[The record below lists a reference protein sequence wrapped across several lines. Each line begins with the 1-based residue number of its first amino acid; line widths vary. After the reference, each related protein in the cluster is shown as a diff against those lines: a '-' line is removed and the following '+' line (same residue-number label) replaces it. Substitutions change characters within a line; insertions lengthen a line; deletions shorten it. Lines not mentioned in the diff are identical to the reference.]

1 MNESIGITDELLA
14 VKTGLT
20 RNQFLIW
27 LGQETVPDRP
37 IFNEQSVFIIHGELD
52 VARFDEALQHVIDEA
67 DALRTTITR
76 AHGRPSAQ
84 VHEHLTFQSEFI
96 DLSGS
101 TDVEGE
107 LDAWAVHNVD
117 APIDLTVRPFE
128 STILRLAPNRYA
140 WALLCHQILTDATS
154 MALVYQRVGDWYLR
168 LSGADAPPLE
178 EAPSFAS
185 YVEHEL
191 ADAHSP
197 KQKIREAYWTEK
209 ITESPD
215 PVAFYGGRATP
226 NAVSRRH
233 REAHSLGPALSR
245 TVRDFARSD
254 GVRSLSEHLSSYS
267 VYCAAVM
274 TYLHKMSD
282 HERIAIGATWHNR
295 PRAFQSTIGL
305 FMVQNPFDVSVEP
318 DDTFRTLVKK
328 VQAQALGTMR
338 HLPYAAGNPGG
349 RAYDVTLNY
358 LKVVIEPFAGIP
370 IEHRWYRPSHGDGSM
385 QMQIHDIVGS
395 QDVTVSFDFSDEVFA
410 SDDREAVFA
419 HYSACLRNLIESPD
433 APISSVPMI
442 TDAERLELDTWN
454 GTACDHPSD
463 ETVID
468 LFLRQ
473 ADRRPDA
480 IAVSSGEEQL
490 TYAQLRDRTHAVLQG
505 LRAAGVTAGTPVG
518 VFLNRSVDLLVG
530 VLGVLAAGGAYVPLD
545 PAFPRERLDY
555 MLDDSG
561 AGVVLTE
568 TSLRGELDV
577 GARTTVHIDLPL
589 AQASVVAWEE
599 ARPAPE
605 DLAYVLYTSGSTGRP
620 KGVEIPHSALTNF
633 LHSIAE
639 TPGCGEDD
647 TLLAVTTLSFDIAA
661 LELYLPLVTGGRVE
675 LAPRDTVVDGRLL
688 RARLDS
694 GAITILQATPATW
707 RMLIDAGWS
716 GTAGLKALIGGEP
729 LPADLIQPLIGRT
742 ASLWNMYGPTETTIW
757 SSVQHVTSSPAVISI
772 GRPIANTGFHVVDA
786 ARQPVPIG
794 VAGELL
800 ISGAGLARGYRG
812 RPELT
817 AEKFVMASPHDHAL
831 GSRLYRTG
839 DLVRFTRAGEL
850 VHLGR
855 MDNQVKIRGFR
866 VEVGEV
872 ETALSTH
879 DTVQQAVV
887 VAHRADTAAAALV
900 AYIIPSAGRTPTP
913 AKLREHLRS
922 TLPDYMIP
930 QRYLVL
936 SAFPLTPNG
945 KIDRQRLPES
955 DSSADADQADAS
967 STLSPTQARVAAV
980 FCEVLDVTQVEV
992 DSDFFELGGQ
1002 SILALRLVS
1011 RLSEDFGV
1019 ELPLQVLF
1027 EASTV
1032 GSLSRRLQALVSASP
1047 ESERASAE
1055 DTDLELK
1062 LHAIWESVLGTDPP
1076 AESATA
1082 SAMTDAQIFSLL
1094 TRVRQDFGVAGEG
1107 LSALDFRSDPT
1118 VSGLA
1123 RVLREALEPPPALL
1137 VPLQP
1142 RGEKAPLFLIHAGGG
1157 YVFFY
1162 RALAARLGP
1171 HRPVH
1176 ALRAATRR
1184 DSRRYRFDR
1193 TTSIENLATRYLD
1206 EIRAVQPEG
1215 PYYLGGS
1222 CFGGVVAFEMAQ
1234 QLAAQGQTIG
1244 APVLLFDSYV
1254 GKVGG
1259 ENWGD
1264 YVSRTLSTVAERL
1277 DAAPDAGRA
1286 ALVRALAVRA
1296 LTRPVDVLRLAPLAA
1311 RSLRRRVRGA
1321 VQVIRI
1327 RQWLRDN
1334 MSRQENRS
1342 SERGQLD
1349 TMRTFL
1355 HVAIDLVTKY
1365 QPKPYDGQAALF
1377 KATIGPDPE
1386 PLWAPW
1392 VGGRLDVHVMPGE
1405 HLDMM
1410 EEPWVE
1416 QTAQRVREI
1425 LDR

>member
-1 MNESIGITDELLA
+1 MSESIGITDDLLS

-27 LGQETVPDRP
+27 LGQETVPDKP

-76 AHGRPSAQ
+76 AQGRPSAE
-84 VHEHLTFQSEFI
+84 VHEHLTFQSDFI

-117 APIDLTVRPFE
+117 SPIDLTVRPFE

-154 MALVYQRVGDWYLR
+154 MALVYQRVGDWYLH
-168 LSGADAPPLE
+168 LSGVGAPPLDE
-178 EAPSFAS
+178 GPSFAS

-215 PVAFYGGRATP
+215 PVTFYGGRVTP

-233 REAHSLGPALSR
+233 REEHSLGPALSR

-254 GVRSLSEHLSSYS
+254 GIRSLSEHLSSYS
-267 VYCAAVM
+267 VFCAAVM

-305 FMVQNPFDVSVEP
+305 FMVQNPFDVSVEA

-349 RAYDVTLNY
+349 RAYDITLNY
-358 LKVVIEPFAGIP
+358 LKVVLEPFAGIP

-385 QMQIHDIVGS
+385 QMQIHDVVGS
-395 QDVTVSFDFSDEVFA
+395 QDVTLSFDFSDEVFGPA
-410 SDDREAVFA
+410 DREAVFA

-433 APISSVPMI
+433 APIRSVSMI
-442 TDAERLELDTWN
+442 TDAERLELDAWN
-454 GTACDHPSD
+454 STARDYPSGD
-463 ETVID
+463 TVVD
-468 LFLRQ
+468 LFLQQ

-480 IAVSSGEEQL
+480 VAVSSGAEQL
-490 TYAQLRDRTHAVLQG
+490 TYAQLRDRTHAVMQE
-505 LRAAGVTAGTPVG
+505 LRSAGVTAGTPVG

-555 MLDDSG
+555 MLEDSG
-561 AGVVLTE
+561 VGVILTE
-568 TSLRGELDV
+568 TGLRNDLDV
-577 GARTTVHIDLPL
+577 GSRSTVHIDLL
-589 AQASVVAWEE
+589 GEQETVVGWEA

-620 KGVEIPHSALTNF
+620 KGVEIPHSALSNF
-633 LHSIAE
+633 LRSIAE
-639 TPGCGEDD
+639 TPGCDETD

-675 LAPRDTVVDGRLL
+675 IATRDTIVDGRLL
-688 RARLDS
+688 RTRLDS
-694 GAITILQATPATW
+694 GAITLLQATPATW

-716 GTAGLKALIGGEP
+716 GTPGLKALIGGEP
-729 LPADLIQPLIGRT
+729 LPADLIQPLIDRT

-757 SSVQHVTSSPAVISI
+757 SSVEHVASAPAVISI

-786 ARQPVPIG
+786 ALQPVPIG

-800 ISGAGLARGYRG
+800 ISGSGLARGYRG

-817 AEKFVMASPHDHAL
+817 AEKFISASAGGHAL
-831 GSRLYRTG
+831 ASRLYRTG

-855 MDNQVKIRGFR
+855 MDHQVKIRGFR

-872 ETALSTH
+872 EAALSTH

-887 VAHRADTAAAALV
+887 VAHRAGTAAAALA
-900 AYIIPSAGRTPTP
+900 AYIIPSEGGAPTA

-930 QRYLVL
+930 QRYTVL
-936 SAFPLTPNG
+936 AEFPLTPNG
-945 KIDRQRLPES
+945 KIDRQRLPEP
-955 DSSADADQADAS
+955 DSSADIGLTDAS
-967 STLSPTQARVAAV
+967 STLAPTEARVAAV
-980 FCEVLDVTQVEV
+980 FCEVLDLTQVGV

-1019 ELPLQVLF
+1019 EVPLQVLF

-1032 GSLSRRLQALVSASP
+1032 GSLSRRLQALVSTP
-1047 ESERASAE
+1047 ESGTVSAE
-1055 DTDLELK
+1055 DADLELK
-1062 LHAIWESVLGTDPP
+1062 LHAIWESVLGTKPP
-1076 AESATA
+1076 AEGATA
-1082 SAMTDAQIFSLL
+1082 SSMTDAQVFSLL
-1094 TRVRQDFGVAGEG
+1094 THVRREFGVAGEG
-1107 LSALDFRSDPT
+1107 LSALEFRSDPT

-1123 RVLREALEPPPALL
+1123 RVLRDALEPPPALL

-1142 RGEKAPLFLIHAGGG
+1142 HGDKEPLFLIHAGGG

-1171 HRPVH
+1171 NRPVH
-1176 ALRAATRR
+1176 AIRAATRR

-1193 TTSIENLATRYLD
+1193 TASIENLAARYL
-1206 EIRAVQPEG
+1206 EEVRSVQPEG

-1234 QLAAQGQTIG
+1234 QLTAQGQTIG

-1264 YVSRTLSTVAERL
+1264 YVSRTLSTVAERF
-1277 DAAPDAGRA
+1277 DADPDAGPVALARA
-1286 ALVRALAVRA
+1286 ITVRAVR
-1296 LTRPVDVLRLAPLAA
+1296 RPVDVLKLVPLTA

-1334 MSRQENRS
+1334 MSRQETRS
-1342 SERGQLD
+1342 SEQGQLD

-1365 QPKPYDGQAALF
+1365 QPKQYAGQAALF

-1392 VGGRLDVHVMPGE
+1392 VDGRLDVHVMPGE

-1416 QTAQRVREI
+1416 QTALRVRQI